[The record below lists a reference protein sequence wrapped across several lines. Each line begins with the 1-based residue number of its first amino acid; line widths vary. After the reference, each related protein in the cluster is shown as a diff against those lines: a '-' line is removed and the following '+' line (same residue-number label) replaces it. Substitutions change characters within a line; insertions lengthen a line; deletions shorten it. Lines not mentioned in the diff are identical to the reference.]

1 MSPPDQFAE
10 PTDGTSGD
18 GSPAG
23 STITNGMPRERSFS
37 R

>member
-10 PTDGTSGD
+10 PTEGTSGD

-23 STITNGMPRERSFS
+23 STMTNGMPRERSFS
-37 R
+37 L